1 MTDPSGRAIM
11 WRRIMDD
18 LSVEHAQ
25 LRRTTA
31 GPELRGIV
39 LIAEGGAPLRIDYR
53 VTCGADWQTESV
65 DVEQTYQGER
75 RTLQLTHNGV
85 GRWMVDGQ
93 PAPELDGC
101 TDVDLGVSPSTNALP
116 VNRLRLAVG
125 GASVIRAAWVRF
137 PSLQIV
143 AAQQSYERTAEMRYR
158 YRSLTSGFEALV
170 DVDADGLPTEYAG
183 VWRRIAEGPAL
194 TQQPGPARS

>member
-1 MTDPSGRAIM
+1 
-11 WRRIMDD
+11 MDD
-18 LSVEHAQ
+18 LSFEHAQ
-25 LRRTTA
+25 LSHAAA
-31 GPELRGIV
+31 GPALRGIV

-53 VTCGADWQTESV
+53 VTCDAGWQTRSV

-75 RTLQLTHNGV
+75 RSLRLTHDGA
-85 GRWMVDGQ
+85 GQWTADGQ
-93 PAPELDGC
+93 PAPDLDGC

-116 VNRLRLAVG
+116 VNRLRLQIG
-125 GASVIRAAWVRF
+125 GVQVIRAAWVRF

-143 AAQQSYERTAEMRYR
+143 AAQQSYERAAEARYR

-183 VWRRIAEGPAL
+183 VWRRIAEGPVL
-194 TQQPGPARS
+194 TPGPAPS